1 MAIASNANEE
11 HQYVT
16 DSVDNYTDSNV
27 SRFLFAI
34 NTISMVKNDALFSYI
49 APTNI
54 FAWLL
59 MPLRYCMPLRTFVWL
74 NRTIIKV
81 THFPILIC
89 IYLYERF
96 WLAPSMFEPTD
107 LVDNHGRRRRRAI
120 SFGDP
125 ASRTAIFSPNV
136 RVREE
141 SVAGFQKDRAL
152 EEVFLRLPDT
162 ATLRTQ
168 RRQERRKTQT
178 AIRHWMEQHDEDG
191 LSAQWPTVDSR
202 AVPDWQRRLS
212 MGWDRGSN
220 MRQVSDM
227 RSVASDPAEFLSNP
241 GASFATPKHTPSR
254 FASMASAEYKDH
266 TDGDG
271 DDELVTN
278 DEDEDDV
285 GTNAERFTMDE
296 KSSLPFKPG
305 YFDALQGNRGAL
317 ASSHGSGDAAT
328 KLAPPRPPS
337 NRRGMHKRTISSN
350 TILYN
355 PEEDVQQPPSPPPPP
370 ALAKSPPKRPL
381 PRKPGSSGK
390 NSTALGPGA
399 KSPMRQAA
407 APTDVKP
414 RPIGPP
420 RRITEASG
428 IGGVS
433 RTALLSI
440 DPRNRPGEARRLS
453 SVDLSVL
460 SDQSNLAFAGA
471 ADAPLAGS
479 FQTQMAMAM
488 MRDNRMRAGNSGEAA
503 DRDRMGRLV
512 LARMK
517 TLEESFADMIKE
529 VRDIKHHSTPVTRW
543 NSSGEDPRSRR
554 GSVVFDDAGPGP
566 VNRTRGDVTPRRPH
580 GKRPVS
586 RMSLREGK
594 AVFGRQQRDSIG
606 KAPAVIHSSD
616 GEEVDEEGFLKKG
629 TSL

>member
-1 MAIASNANEE
+1 
-11 HQYVT
+11 
-16 DSVDNYTDSNV
+16 
-27 SRFLFAI
+27 
-34 NTISMVKNDALFSYI
+34 MVKNDALFSYI

-59 MPLRYCMPLRTFVWL
+59 MPLRYCMPLRQFVWL
-74 NRTIIKV
+74 NRTIIKI

-152 EEVFLRLPDT
+152 EEVFLRLPDST
-162 ATLRTQ
+162 TLRTQ

-191 LSAQWPTVDSR
+191 LSTQWPTVDSR
-202 AVPDWQRRLS
+202 AVPEWQRRLS

-241 GASFATPKHTPSR
+241 GASFVTPKHLPSR
-254 FASMASAEYKDH
+254 FASMASVEYKDH

-285 GTNAERFTMDE
+285 GTNAERFGLDE
-296 KSSLPFKPG
+296 KSSLPFRPG
-305 YFDALQGNRGAL
+305 YFDAVQGARLGAL
-317 ASSHGSGDAAT
+317 ASSQGSGGAAT

-355 PEEDVQQPPSPPPPP
+355 PEEETQQPPSPPHPP
-370 ALAKSPPKRPL
+370 LSKSPPKRTL

-390 NSTALGPGA
+390 TSAGQGSAGA
-399 KSPMRQAA
+399 GTKSPMRQTAA
-407 APTDVKP
+407 SSDVRP
-414 RPIGPP
+414 RPIAPP
-420 RRITEASG
+420 RRITETSG

-453 SVDLSVL
+453 SVDMSVL

-554 GSVVFDDAGPGP
+554 GSVIADDVGPGP
-566 VNRTRGDVTPRRPH
+566 ASRTRGDVTPRRPH

-586 RMSLREGK
+586 RRSLREGK
-594 AVFGRQQRDSIG
+594 PTFGRPRDSMG
-606 KAPAVIHSSD
+606 HVQAVIHSSD
-616 GEEVDEEGFLKKG
+616 GEDAEDEQSFLKKG